1 MIVLIVDECF
11 YDTLKEDNAWH
22 QYDLRDDMFLKG
34 IFVVNFYLSILV
46 MLSI

>member
-1 MIVLIVDECF
+1 MIVLIVDVCF
-11 YDTLKEDNAWH
+11 YDTLKGDNAWH
-22 QYDLRDDMFLKG
+22 QYVLRDDMFLKG

>member
-1 MIVLIVDECF
+1 MIVLIVDVCF
-11 YDTLKEDNAWH
+11 YDTLKGDNAWH
-22 QYDLRDDMFLKG
+22 QYALRDDMFLKG